1 MEKDQLWKNMKGRK
15 MIGQKNN
22 IQTLIQWRCNKS
34 VPRFIIISGD
44 EGSGRL
50 TFAKAIKRMLHIT
63 GIINDCKI
71 EDVRRTIEYAYV
83 YTAPTMYIF
92 RNADDMSVAAKNAL
106 LKVVEEP
113 PNNAYFIMTVH
124 NIDNMLGTIRSR
136 GTVIK
141 MEPYTMQELHSVS
154 EDELSL
160 EYCNN
165 IGELQISHEEIQ
177 RAEDCVDG
185 VLKALKE
192 KSGTRLLKACTQLKG
207 KQTETDKIDCLLF
220 YRVFQKRLYRMFE
233 NFELSAECIQ
243 PLFICK
249 QELTRNTVNKKASIE
264 SMLIKILEVLKNAT

>member
-22 IQTLIQWRCNKS
+22 INTLIQWRCNKS
-34 VPRFIIISGD
+34 VPRFIIIAGD

-50 TFAKAIKRMLHIT
+50 TFAKAILKT
-63 GIINDCKI
+63 INAKGVI
-71 EDVRRTIEYAYV
+71 MGNSISDVRDTIEQAY
-83 YTAPTMYIF
+83 YITQPTCYIF
-92 RNADDMSVAAKNAL
+92 RDADDMKNEAKNTL

-141 MEPYTMQELHSVS
+141 MEPYTMQELRSVS

-165 IGELQISHEEIQ
+165 IGELQIPHEEIQ

-220 YRVFQKRLYRMFE
+220 FKVFQKRLYRMFE
-233 NFELSAECIQ
+233 NFELSFECIQ
-243 PLFICK
+243 HLFICK
-249 QELTRNTVNKKASIE
+249 QELNRNTINKRASIE
-264 SMLIKILEVLKNAT
+264 SMLIKILEEIKEND

>member
-1 MEKDQLWKNMKGRK
+1 

-34 VPRFIIISGD
+34 VPRFIIIAGD

-50 TFAKAIKRMLHIT
+50 TFAKAILKT
-63 GIINDCKI
+63 INAKGVI
-71 EDVRRTIEYAYV
+71 MGNSISDVRDTIEQAY
-83 YTAPTMYIF
+83 YITQPTCYIF
-92 RNADDMSVAAKNAL
+92 RDADDMKNEAKNAL

-124 NIDNMLGTIRSR
+124 NIDNMLSTIRSR

-141 MEPYTMQELHSVS
+141 MEPYTMQELRSVS

-165 IGELQISHEEIQ
+165 IGELQIPHEEIQ

-220 YRVFQKRLYRMFE
+220 FKVFQKRLYRMFE
-233 NFELSAECIQ
+233 NFELSFECIQ

-249 QELTRNTVNKKASIE
+249 QELNRNTINKRASIE
-264 SMLIKILEVLKNAT
+264 SMLIRMLEEIKEND

>member
-1 MEKDQLWKNMKGRK
+1 

-34 VPRFIIISGD
+34 VPRFIIIAGD

-50 TFAKAIKRMLHIT
+50 TFAKAILKT
-63 GIINDCKI
+63 INAKGVI
-71 EDVRRTIEYAYV
+71 MGNSISDVRDTIEQAY
-83 YTAPTMYIF
+83 YITQPTCYIF
-92 RNADDMSVAAKNAL
+92 RDADDMKNEAKNAL

-124 NIDNMLGTIRSR
+124 NIDNMLSTIRSR

-141 MEPYTMQELHSVS
+141 MEPYTMQELRSVS

-165 IGELQISHEEIQ
+165 IGELQIPHEEIQ
-177 RAEDCVDG
+177 RAEDCVEG

-249 QELTRNTVNKKASIE
+249 QELTRNTLNKKASIE
-264 SMLIKILEVLKNAT
+264 SMLIKILEEIKEND